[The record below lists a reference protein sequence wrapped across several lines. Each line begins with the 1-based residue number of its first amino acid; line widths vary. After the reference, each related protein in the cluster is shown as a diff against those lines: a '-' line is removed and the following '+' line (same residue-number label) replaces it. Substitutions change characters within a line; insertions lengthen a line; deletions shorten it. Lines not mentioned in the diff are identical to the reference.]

1 MIELITGT
9 PGAGKTLMCVSRV
22 LRPMVG
28 AKVADL
34 EGVEHERRL
43 CIGGIT
49 DLLLPHESVTV
60 RPFDPERGAEPSDGR
75 ERKPGDPPLADVE
88 MCGHNWWQWCQ
99 PGDVIV
105 IDECQRL
112 FRPMASGRKLPL
124 FIAMLE
130 THRHYGVDFVLI
142 TQHPQ
147 LIHGNVRSLIGKH
160 RHVRRLFGG
169 LQRMVYEWDQCSA
182 VDRRRDANAT
192 PWRPDKSAYQLYK
205 SAEIHTK
212 SAFSIPL
219 PLIVAGVMLVG
230 LPAALYYAY
239 SRVTGAF
246 TGERVAPI
254 SRAASAPAALPP
266 VAAAPVLPGAP
277 SPQPVAWGSAG
288 AVPASVPASAPEPE
302 RLVLAGCIADA
313 VRCKC
318 WSPAGLA
325 VDVPVKQCREAIGH
339 AGAAVPV
346 SGSASSVWLNSLP
359 DIKS

>member
-49 DLLLPHESVTV
+49 DLLLPHVPVTV
-60 RPFDPERGAEPSDGR
+60 RSFDPEKGAEPSDGR

-88 MCGHNWWQWCQ
+88 MCGHNWWQWCM

-192 PWRPDKSAYQLYK
+192 PWRPDKSAYGLYK

-219 PLIVAGVMLVG
+219 PLIVAGVMLIG
-230 LPAALYYAY
+230 LPASLYYAY
-239 SRVTGAF
+239 HRVTGAF

-254 SRAASAPAALPP
+254 SRAASAPAVPQVAALPGQAPP
-266 VAAAPVLPGAP
+266 VA
-277 SPQPVAWGSAG
+277 QPVAWGPAG
-288 AVPASVPASAPEPE
+288 SLPAQVPASGVPG
-302 RLVLAGCIADA
+302 RLVLAGCIADSA
-313 VRCKC
+313 RCKC
-318 WSPAGLA
+318 WSPEGLA
-325 VDVPVKQCREAIGH
+325 VDVPAKQCREAIGH
-339 AGAAVPV
+339 AGASVPV
-346 SGSASSVWLNSLP
+346 KDAASSVWLNSLP
-359 DIKS
+359 EIKS

>member
-28 AKVADL
+28 AKVTDL
-34 EGVEHERRL
+34 DGNTHERRL

-60 RPFDPERGAEPSDGR
+60 RPFDPEKAGEPSDGR
-75 ERKPGDPPLADVE
+75 ERKPGDPPLDVE
-88 MCGHNWWQWCQ
+88 MCGHNWWQWCM

-130 THRHYGVDFVLI
+130 THRHYGIDLVLI

-182 VDRRRDANAT
+182 VDRRKDATAA
-192 PWRPDKSAYQLYK
+192 PWRPDKSAYELYK

-212 SAFSIPL
+212 SSFSVPL
-219 PLIVAGVMLVG
+219 PLIVAGLMLVG
-230 LPAALYYAY
+230 LPASLYYAY
-239 SRVTGAF
+239 NRVTGAF
-246 TGERVAPI
+246 TGERVAGI
-254 SRAASAPAALPP
+254 SKPVPAPVALPGSP
-266 VAAAPVLPGAP
+266 GGVPGGVAQAQSV
-277 SPQPVAWGSAG
+277 QPVGW
-288 AVPASVPASAPEPE
+288 PASGPVQGLPASAPD
-302 RLVLAGCIADA
+302 RVVLAGCIADA
-313 VRCKC
+313 ARCKC
-318 WSPAGLA
+318 WSVAGLA
-325 VDVPVKQCREAIGH
+325 VDVPAQQCREAIGH
-339 AGAAVPV
+339 PGAAIPV
-346 SGSASSVWLNSLP
+346 RAAASSVWLDSLP
-359 DIKS
+359 EIKS